1 VHPGAFTDR
10 EQKTTF
16 IPAIDVDNK
25 LWSMQYIQENGTKR
39 FAKDARKEGCF
50 HAVGGLD
57 ALVRAPAVVIAEGYA
72 TSATLSEALG
82 FATVSAFDSGNLM
95 AVAKAL
101 QGRFPDKPIVIAGD
115 DDQHLVDTLGKNP
128 GREKM
133 EQAAVAVGAA
143 KLLPVFAPGERDA
156 RPGVFTDFNDLAT
169 KSVLGREGVER
180 QVRFA
185 VRAAIDRHMVEVR
198 VQEEHKLVQT
208 QAQRQGLRPDGDL
221 PPRQQRVARM

>member
-1 VHPGAFTDR
+1 MIG
-10 EQKTTF
+10 
-16 IPAIDVDNK
+16 
-25 LWSMQYIQENGTKR
+25 
-39 FAKDARKEGCF
+39 
-50 HAVGGLD
+50 
-57 ALVRAPAVVIAEGYA
+57 EGYA
-72 TSATLSEALG
+72 TAATLSEALG
-82 FATVSAFDSGNLM
+82 FATVVAFDSGNLM

-115 DDQHLVDTLGKNP
+115 DDRHLVDTLGKNP

-133 EQAAVAVGAA
+133 ERAAEAVGAA

-185 VRAAIDRHMVEVR
+185 VHAAIDKHAVEVDIP
-198 VQEEHKLVQT
+198 EERKLVQT
-208 QAQRQGLRPDGDL
+208 QERRQSMRADGEKPQR
-221 PPRQQRVARM
+221 RQHVARL